1 MGRVMGHRHR
11 ATSEAASIKAKTLF
25 DYLVGTIKSGHEV
38 SYPEAE
44 LIAADAWS
52 YLKER
57 HCLGGLGIIELP
69 CVVSGEEAYFRRSRD
84 EQDEKLVEL
93 PLIEDDDADLL
104 GEFGMRTLMIGRMAR
119 AIEAAYYQGAL
130 LDYNR
135 LCLLFPLNV
144 TAVRERLEVLLS
156 QGVKLPLAGTTQKTR
171 KRFKAFRTT
180 LALERYLKDEPL
192 EQIRK
197 SLALSR
203 SCWRH
208 CWNIFRLVVTDKEQQ
223 AAAIAAKTGAPEA
236 LIVDYLALW
245 QSLKQDEAI
254 NKKVAE
260 ELVWPVESEESF
272 AGYSGFVKLL
282 VDRHGYTPAAAED
295 FTLQL
300 GELAKEYGTQKE
312 RPQQITYIAVAD
324 SEGAGVS
331 LKEARLQAVNLDYI
345 TAEDWVGLNRES
357 PKDLKWRRIE
367 RFTVQAHVQGAA
379 LSLPDIAYLLSVS
392 VDAVRE
398 AIKAHPQVLLPT
410 RGRVADMGTTLS
422 HAPKIIDLFMYG
434 YTESEIARRTGHS
447 LESIERYLLD
457 FGKVVFLLESGM
469 PAPAIRQVT
478 GFSKKLTYKYLEL
491 YRQYATGDYV
501 FGMGKVRRLAQGQLE
516 KKNPNRKQGDRDDDK
531 G

>member
-1 MGRVMGHRHR
+1 MGRVLGHRHR

-25 DYLVGTIKSGHEV
+25 DYLVSTTKSGHEV
-38 SYPEAE
+38 SLPEAE

-57 HCLGGLGIIELP
+57 HGLGGLGIIELP
-69 CVVSGEEAYFRRSRD
+69 AVVCSEEAYFRRSRE

-104 GEFGMRTLMIGRMAR
+104 GEFGMRTLMISRMAR
-119 AIEAAYYQGAL
+119 VIEAAYDQGAL

-144 TAVRERLEVLLS
+144 TAVRERLEILLL
-156 QGVKLPLAGTTQKTR
+156 QGVRLPLAGTTQKTR
-171 KRFKAFRTT
+171 ERFKAFRTT
-180 LALERYLKDEPL
+180 LALERYLKGEPL

-203 SCWRH
+203 SSWRH
-208 CWNIFRLVVTDKEQQ
+208 CWKIFRLAVTVKEQQ
-223 AAAIAAKTGAPEA
+223 TAAIAAKTGASEV
-236 LIVDYLALW
+236 LIDEYIALW
-245 QSLKQDEAI
+245 QSLEQDETMQEKI
-254 NKKVAE
+254 AE
-260 ELVWPVESEESF
+260 ELAWPVESESSF
-272 AGYSGFVKLL
+272 TSYKGFVKLL
-282 VDRHGYTPAAAED
+282 VDRHGYTPAAAEE
-295 FTLQL
+295 FALEL
-300 GELAKEYGTQKE
+300 GELAKEYGAKKE
-312 RPQQITYIAVAD
+312 HPQQITYIAVAD

-345 TAEDWVGLNRES
+345 TTEDWVGLNRES
-357 PKDLKWRRIE
+357 PKELKWRRIE
-367 RFTVQAHVQGAA
+367 RFAVQAHVQGAA
-379 LSLPDIAYLLSVS
+379 MSLPDIAYLLSVS
-392 VDAVRE
+392 VDSVRE

-410 RGRVADMGTTLS
+410 RGRIADMGTTLS

-457 FGKVVFLLESGM
+457 FGKVVFLCESGM

-491 YRQYATGDYV
+491 YQKYATGEYV
-501 FGMGKVRRLAQGQLE
+501 FGMGKVRRLAQGRLE
-516 KKNPNRKQGDRDDDK
+516 KKNPKGKQGERDDDK
-531 G
+531 R

>member
-1 MGRVMGHRHR
+1 MGKIMGHRHR

-44 LIAADAWS
+44 LIAADAWP

-57 HCLGGLGIIELP
+57 HGLGCLGQIELP
-69 CVVSGEEAYFRRSRD
+69 VVVCSEEAYFRRSRE
-84 EQDEKLVEL
+84 EQDEKLVKL

-119 AIEAAYYQGAL
+119 VIEAAYDQGAL

-156 QGVKLPLAGTTQKTR
+156 QGVKLPLAGTTRKTR
-171 KRFKAFRTT
+171 QRFKAFRTT
-180 LALERYLKDEPL
+180 LALERYLSGEPL

-197 SLALSR
+197 TLALSR
-203 SCWRH
+203 SSWRH
-208 CWNIFRLVVTDKEQQ
+208 CWNVFRLAVSDKEQG
-223 AAAIAAKTGAPEA
+223 AAAIAAKTGFTEA

-245 QSLKQDEAI
+245 QRLEQDETMLETI
-254 NKKVAE
+254 AE
-260 ELVWPVESEESF
+260 ELTWPVEGESSF
-272 AGYSGFVKLL
+272 AGYKGFVKLL
-282 VDRHGYTPAAAED
+282 VDRHGYTPAAAEE
-295 FTLQL
+295 FALAL
-300 GELAKEYGTQKE
+300 GELAKEYETENKG
-312 RPQQITYIAVAD
+312 PQQITYIAVAD

-331 LKEARLQAVNLDYI
+331 LKEARLQAVNIDYI
-345 TAEDWVGLNRES
+345 TALDWTGLNRES
-357 PKDLKWRRIE
+357 PKELKWRRIE
-367 RFTVQAHVQGAA
+367 RFAVQAHVQGAA

-410 RGRVADMGTTLS
+410 RGRIADMGTTLS

-457 FGKVVFLLESGM
+457 FGKVLTLYESGM

-491 YRQYATGDYV
+491 YQQYASGDYV
-501 FGMGKVRRLAQGQLE
+501 FGMGKVRRLAQGRLE
-516 KKNPNRKQGDRDDDK
+516 KKTKQKAR
-531 G
+531 